1 MRKILFIQ
9 ELIRQKM
16 LMRVIITEHARKRLN
31 DLRQEKILIA
41 DVIKAA
47 STIPGKIPTAT
58 RFRGFFAK
66 SGRMF
71 DIVAKD
77 LANGRLVITIIGK

>member
-1 MRKILFIQ
+1 MK
-9 ELIRQKM
+9 
-16 LMRVIITEHARKRLN
+16 VIITEHARKRLK
-31 DLRQEKILIA
+31 DMRQERITIQ
-41 DVIKAA
+41 DINSAA
-47 STIPGKIPTAT
+47 GGIPGKVPTAT

-77 LANGRLVITIIGK
+77 IPGGRLVITVIGK

>member
-1 MRKILFIQ
+1 
-9 ELIRQKM
+9 M
-16 LMRVIITEHARKRLN
+16 LSGVGQTMRVLITDHARKRLN
-31 DLRQEKILIA
+31 DMRQQRINIQ
-41 DVIKAA
+41 DINNAA
-47 STIPGKIPTAT
+47 TGIPGRIPTAT

-77 LANGRLVITIIGK
+77 IPGGRLVITIIGK